1 LGTGPKKAGD
11 RAEGAT
17 MTTLPWVGDEAFRR
31 ELAALSKTRLKLQIS
46 AGALIAIVSGSHV
59 LVGLLDSTITSQGLS
74 LFGLAAGIYIAAHY
88 SLVLMAKRSLTM

>member
-1 LGTGPKKAGD
+1 
-11 RAEGAT
+11 
-17 MTTLPWVGDEAFRR
+17 MTTLPWAGNESFKR

-59 LVGLLDSTITSQGLS
+59 LAGLIDSTTASRGLS
-74 LFGLAAGIYIAAHY
+74 LFGLAGGLYITVHY